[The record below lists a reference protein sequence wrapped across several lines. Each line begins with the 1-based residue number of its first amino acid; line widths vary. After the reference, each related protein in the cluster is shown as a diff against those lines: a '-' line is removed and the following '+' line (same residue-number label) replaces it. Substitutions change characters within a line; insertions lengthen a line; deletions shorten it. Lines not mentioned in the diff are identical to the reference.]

1 MNREARKRLIF
12 ALDTSDI
19 TEAFSLV
26 ELLGG
31 HVGMFKVGKEAFTSY
46 GPELV
51 KGIKERGGD
60 IFLDLKYHDIPNT
73 VSGAALAAA
82 KLGISMFNVHALGGV
97 EMMRRTADAI
107 KRLPGKDKPLVLAVT
122 VLTSLDDSDLDEM
135 GFRKST
141 SELVPHLAG
150 LARKAGIDG
159 VVASPREVAAI
170 RSACGED
177 FVIVTPGIRFDR
189 DGDKMPPD
197 DQKRTMTPGE
207 AIRNGADYIVVGR
220 PIRTAPEPGKTADAI
235 VEEIS
240 QALRIRN

>member
-19 TEAFSLV
+19 AEAFSLV

-82 KLGISMFNVHALGGV
+82 KMGVSMFNVHALGGV

-135 GFRKST
+135 GFRNST
-141 SELVPHLAG
+141 SELVPSPGRTGQESGHRRGCCLPQGSRGNPRG
-150 LARKAGIDG
+150 LRRGFCH
-159 VVASPREVAAI
+159 SHPRD
-170 RSACGED
+170 S
-177 FVIVTPGIRFDR
+177 
-189 DGDKMPPD
+189 
-197 DQKRTMTPGE
+197 
-207 AIRNGADYIVVGR
+207 
-220 PIRTAPEPGKTADAI
+220 
-235 VEEIS
+235 
-240 QALRIRN
+240 LRLGWR